1 MTSTADMFI
10 RADIFNII
18 QHGVYAYDECPPD
31 VTTIE
36 EYPL

>member
-1 MTSTADMFI
+1 MTSTADMFM
-10 RADIFNII
+10 RADIFSII
-18 QHGVYAYDECPPD
+18 QHGVYAYDKWVHD